1 MSTTFEK
8 KQIVSS
14 TELIRSF
21 GKYLEDDLEDHDI
34 FVFKRN
40 IPEAVLVTYERYE
53 EMKKQLEELKELF
66 EHIAIYDIVNERK
79 DSPVKKVDVDEL
91 KKKHAL

>member
-53 EMKKQLEELKELF
+53 DMKKQLEELKELI
-66 EHIAIYDIVNERK
+66 EHIAIYDIVKKRK
-79 DSPVKKVDVDEL
+79 DSPVIKIPLDEI
-91 KKKHAL
+91 KKKYDL